1 MGLRETQQ
9 VRARLAFVVWLLNI
23 RSFAVQHTSRLAKEA
38 FDLKV
43 KLHFEEMKSVKL
55 RCELDAA
62 EKRIEKMDKELQK
75 CRRLVEDKEVT
86 NYYLHE
92 ALERQD
98 LVLKDA
104 QYINQSYQESYQEL
118 QARAELHRE
127 DTVARPSTLGGAESS
142 AVGGKPPDTLTP
154 NHGPTLPCSRPRRL
168 CRAEPRIPRI
178 QGSNPSGTPLRQQQQ
193 QQRPSNRQPLP
204 RSPPTTDGAGDER
217 RDSPEPRS
225 LSSGSCSPVL
235 PEPSDGDLVSTYD
248 PGQARVEGGEGEVD
262 VTLEAPTRPLLQLSI
277 EELKGR
283 TGDAAS
289 FFENAR
295 NLLDGEGAVSMS
307 RKPVCESKEPSRLRV
322 EGELADPET
331 RSGAVSALSFE
342 VVPSDFADDWVH
354 CVAHATLQSHLASES
369 VDAASHPS
377 SPTPDIWVEEA
388 RYSGGGQALPGRRQ
402 SSQGRRSAPN
412 SDGPSGSAL
421 SSPVAAPRRR
431 ACSVR
436 ESSFRSKSVDGGQQ
450 IREGTP
456 TNTQHH
462 PRTPSA
468 NEAADRADATAPQMR
483 NGRAN
488 PALRPTAMVQRCP
501 ASFTGTAARKLPFP
515 YADNPRKPQ
524 AVVLRAGGGGGSLE
538 GRGEMEPE
546 KGRRGEWQHGI
557 EPPSPMFSKS
567 SWESVREPPATEKG
581 FLRSTIAA
589 RNRATGRRTPWV
601 PAGGVRAGGG

>member
-1 MGLRETQQ
+1 M
-9 VRARLAFVVWLLNI
+9 
-23 RSFAVQHTSRLAKEA
+23 
-38 FDLKV
+38 
-43 KLHFEEMKSVKL
+43 KLHLEEMKSVKL
-55 RCELDAA
+55 RRELNAA
-62 EKRIEKMDKELQK
+62 ERRIEKMGEELQK
-75 CRRLVEDKEVT
+75 CRRLVEEKEVT

-118 QARAELHRE
+118 QATAELHRE
-127 DTVARPSTLGGAESS
+127 GTVARSSTLNGAESG
-142 AVGGKPPDTLTP
+142 AVGGEPPDTLTSNP
-154 NHGPTLPCSRPRRL
+154 GPTLPCGRPRRL
-168 CRAEPRIPRI
+168 CRTEPRVPR
-178 QGSNPSGTPLRQQQQ
+178 QHHHYHHQQQQQQQQQ

-204 RSPPTTDGAGDER
+204 CSPPTTDGAGDER

-235 PEPSDGDLVSTYD
+235 PEPSDGDLVSVYD
-248 PGQARVEGGEGEVD
+248 PDQARVEGGEAEVG
-262 VTLEAPTRPLLQLSI
+262 VALAAPARPLLQLSI
-277 EELKGR
+277 EELRGR

-289 FFENAR
+289 FFEDAR
-295 NLLDGEGAVSMS
+295 NLLDGGGAASLS
-307 RKPVCESKEPSRLRV
+307 CKPVCESEESPRLRA

-342 VVPSDFADDWVH
+342 AVPSDIADDWVH
-354 CVAHATLQSHLASES
+354 CVAHAAPRPRSALES
-369 VDAASHPS
+369 VDAALHPP

-388 RYSGGGQALPGRRQ
+388 RHSGGGRALPERRQ
-402 SSQGRRSAPN
+402 SSRGRRSASN
-412 SDGPSGSAL
+412 SDGPGGSAL
-421 SSPVAAPRRR
+421 SSPVTAPRRR
-431 ACSVR
+431 DCPVR
-436 ESSFRSKSVDGGQQ
+436 EPNFRSKSVGGGQQ

-462 PRTPSA
+462 PGAPSA
-468 NEAADRADATAPQMR
+468 NETADRADATAPQVR

-488 PALRPTAMVQRCP
+488 PASRPTTATAQKYP
-501 ASFTGTAARKLPFP
+501 SSFSGTGARKLPFP
-515 YADNPRKPQ
+515 CVDSPRMPQ
-524 AVVLRAGGGGGSLE
+524 AVVPSAGGGGGSLE

-546 KGRRGEWQHGI
+546 KGRREERQQHI

-567 SWESVREPPATEKG
+567 SWESVREPPAAEKG

-589 RNRATGRRTPWV
+589 RNRATSRRAPRI